1 MRQKYVLIILL
12 VVGISLAYCSSRSL
26 LFNKSQTDR
35 RLKSSIYE
43 PKALEHFIRG
53 CTYELTEDYTNALL
67 EFSEA
72 LLFDS
77 SSATIYNKIAENY
90 IRFKKLESAQQ
101 ILQSAIRRFPQN
113 IESHELLA
121 AIYYSQRDFKQAE
134 QLYRRIVAIDPDNIE
149 SRFTLITL
157 FMAQGKELEA
167 AREYEN
173 IIDLGYGTPE
183 IRIKAGDIYL
193 QNKQLKK
200 AQKIFTSLYNDF
212 PDDERSYLAMAKL
225 SLANQDT
232 LSAIAWY
239 KKGIAKNSTFE
250 NCQEE
255 LLDLYRSQQ
264 QWESAIELLEGAIAS
279 DSTTVDNYLRLGE
292 LYFQRG
298 DTTAAINQ
306 FEQTIGRFP
315 QDFRPYFSLGYLH
328 YQRRNWE
335 PAEHY
340 FQKAIELNQEFSR
353 SWITLGFIY
362 LRNQKLEAAENHFQ
376 KAVAALPDDP
386 HINFLLGSVLNQRH
400 KSDEAVIYLQKCLEL
415 DPNYVDALGTLA
427 MIYDEKKVY
436 TKSDS
441 LYQAALA
448 TRPNDPLLMN
458 NYSYSL
464 SVRGLNLELA
474 LEMAQKAV
482 AADSTNGAYLDTL
495 GWIYFKMGNYPNALM
510 YIQKAVQYRDKSA
523 EVMEHLGDVYEKM
536 NDLENARLYW
546 QKSLELDSTRSDVR
560 QKLEPK

>member
-1 MRQKYVLIILL
+1 MLFKKNQTQRRQTM
-12 VVGISLAYCSSRSL
+12 A
-26 LFNKSQTDR
+26 T
-35 RLKSSIYE
+35 YE

-121 AIYYSQRDFKQAE
+121 AIYYSRRDFKSAE
-134 QLYRRIVAIDPDNIE
+134 QIYRRIVAIDPKNIE

-157 FMAQGKELEA
+157 FMAQGKELETA
-167 AREYEN
+167 KEYEN
-173 IIDLGYGTPE
+173 IIGLGYGTPE
-183 IRIKAGDIYL
+183 VRIKAGDIYL
-193 QNKQLKK
+193 QNKQFKK
-200 AQKIFTSLYNDF
+200 AEKIFTKLYNDF

-239 KKGIAKNSTFE
+239 KKGLAKNSSFE
-250 NCQEE
+250 SCQEE
-255 LLDLYRSQQ
+255 LLEIYRNQQ
-264 QWESAIELLEGAIAS
+264 QWAPAIELIQQAIAS
-279 DSTTVDNYLRLGE
+279 DTSTVENYLRLGE
-292 LYFQRG
+292 LHFQRG
-298 DTTAAINQ
+298 DTAAAINQ
-306 FEQTIGRFP
+306 FEQTIERFP

-328 YQRRNWE
+328 YQRRHWE
-335 PAEHY
+335 PAELY
-340 FQKAIELNQEFSR
+340 FQKALELNQEFSR
-353 SWITLGFIY
+353 SWITMGFIY
-362 LRNQKLEAAENHFQ
+362 LRNQKLEAAEEHFK

-386 HINFLLGSVLNQRH
+386 HINYLLGSVLNQRH
-400 KSDEAVIYLQKCLEL
+400 KSDEAIVYLEKCLEL
-415 DPNYVDALGTLA
+415 NPNYVDALGTLA
-427 MIYDEKKVY
+427 MIYDEKKIY
-436 TKSDS
+436 SKSDS
-441 LYQAALA
+441 LYQAALSNQ
-448 TRPNDPLLMN
+448 PNDALLMN

-474 LEMAQKAV
+474 MEMAQKAV
-482 AADSTNGAYLDTL
+482 ASDSTNGAYLDTL
-495 GWIYFKMGNYPNALM
+495 GWIYFKMGDYQNALM
-510 YIQKAVQYRDKSA
+510 YILKAVKYRDNSA

-536 NDLENARLYW
+536 NDLENARMYW
-546 QKSLELDSTRSDVR
+546 LKSLELDSTRSDVK
-560 QKLEPK
+560 QKLEQK

>member
-1 MRQKYVLIILL
+1 MRQKLVMIILMIIS
-12 VVGISLAYCSSRSL
+12 ISLAYCSSSM
-26 LFNKSQTDR
+26 LFKKNQTQR
-35 RLKSSIYE
+35 RQTMATYE

-121 AIYYSQRDFKQAE
+121 AIYYSRRDFKSAE
-134 QLYRRIVAIDPDNIE
+134 QIYRRIVAIDPKNIE

-157 FMAQGKELEA
+157 FMAQGKELETA
-167 AREYEN
+167 KEYEN
-173 IIDLGYGTPE
+173 IIGLGYGTPE
-183 IRIKAGDIYL
+183 VRIKAGDIYL
-193 QNKQLKK
+193 QNKQFKK
-200 AQKIFTSLYNDF
+200 AEKIFTKLYNDF

-239 KKGIAKNSTFE
+239 KKGLAKNSSFE
-250 NCQEE
+250 SCQEE
-255 LLDLYRSQQ
+255 LLEIYRNQQ
-264 QWESAIELLEGAIAS
+264 QWAPAIELIQQAIAS
-279 DSTTVDNYLRLGE
+279 DTSTVENYLRLGE
-292 LYFQRG
+292 LHFQRG
-298 DTTAAINQ
+298 DTAAAINQ
-306 FEQTIGRFP
+306 FEQTIERFP

-328 YQRRNWE
+328 YQRRHWE
-335 PAEHY
+335 PAELY
-340 FQKAIELNQEFSR
+340 FQKALELNQEFSR
-353 SWITLGFIY
+353 SWITMGFIY
-362 LRNQKLEAAENHFQ
+362 LRNQKLEAAEEHFK

-386 HINFLLGSVLNQRH
+386 HINYLLGSVLNQRH
-400 KSDEAVIYLQKCLEL
+400 KSDEAIVYLEKCLEL
-415 DPNYVDALGTLA
+415 NPNYVDALGTLA
-427 MIYDEKKVY
+427 MIYDEKKIY
-436 TKSDS
+436 SKSDS
-441 LYQAALA
+441 LYQAALSNQ
-448 TRPNDPLLMN
+448 PNDALLMN

-474 LEMAQKAV
+474 MEMAQKAV
-482 AADSTNGAYLDTL
+482 ASDSTNGAYLDTL
-495 GWIYFKMGNYPNALM
+495 GWIYFKMGDYQNALM
-510 YIQKAVQYRDKSA
+510 YILKAVKYRDNSA

-536 NDLENARLYW
+536 NDLENARMYW
-546 QKSLELDSTRSDVR
+546 LKSLELDSTRSDVK
-560 QKLEPK
+560 QKLEQK

>member
-1 MRQKYVLIILL
+1 MRQKLLILILMTA
-12 VVGISLAYCSSRSL
+12 GISLAYCSSRSL
-26 LFNKSQTDR
+26 LFKKSQSERHSLRAT
-35 RLKSSIYE
+35 YE

-101 ILQSAIRRFPQN
+101 ILLAAIRRFPQN

-121 AIYYSQRDFKQAE
+121 AIYYSQRDFKKAE
-134 QLYRRIVAIDPDNIE
+134 QIYRRIVAIEPKNIE

-157 FMAQGKELEA
+157 YMAQGKELET

-173 IIDLGYGTPE
+173 IIDMGYGTPD
-183 IRIKAGDIYL
+183 IRIKAGDIYI
-193 QNKQLKK
+193 QNTQLKK
-200 AQKIFTSLYNDF
+200 AEKIFVSLYHDF

-225 SLANQDT
+225 SLAKQDT

-239 KKGIAKNSTFE
+239 QKGLAKNSAFQS
-250 NCQEE
+250 CQEE
-255 LLDLYRSQQ
+255 LLDLYRNQQ
-264 QWESAIELLEGAIAS
+264 DWAPAIALLEAAIAS
-279 DSTTVDNYLRLGE
+279 DSTAIDNYLRLGE
-292 LYFQRG
+292 LHFQRG

-306 FEQTIGRFP
+306 FEQTIARFP

-328 YQRRNWE
+328 YQRHNWE
-335 PAEHY
+335 PAERY
-340 FQKAIELNQEFSR
+340 FQQSIELNQEFSR
-353 SWITLGFIY
+353 SWITMGFIY
-362 LRNQKLEAAENHFQ
+362 LRNQKLEAAENHFK
-376 KAVAALPDDP
+376 KAVTALPDDP
-386 HINFLLGSVLNQRH
+386 HINYLLGSVLNQRH
-400 KSDEAVIYLQKCLEL
+400 KSDEAVIYLEKCLEL
-415 DPNYVDALGTLA
+415 DPNYADALGTLA
-427 MIYDEKKVY
+427 MIYDDKKVY

-474 LEMAQKAV
+474 MEMAQKAV

-495 GWIYFKMGNYPNALM
+495 GWIYFKLGDYPNALM
-510 YIQKAVQYRDKSA
+510 YILKAVKYRDNSA

-546 QKSLELDSTRSDVR
+546 QKSLELDSTRSDVK
-560 QKLEPK
+560 QKLEQK